1 MSKKTFHYEV
11 RNQAANS
18 AEILLYGYIGRWEE
32 FDYPRFQELFRNTLK
47 SNKEITIRI
56 HSCGGSVM
64 EGLAIYDLIR
74 SSDCEVT
81 TIIEG
86 MAASM
91 GFVIALSGDK
101 VQINENAFGMAH
113 AVTGG
118 VWGNKSDLLNYV
130 DLLTNCESR
139 LKNIFTERTKASE
152 EQINDWLNSGKDYWL
167 NAEQCVE
174 LGIADTIIKPSKK
187 RENQTTENIANKTPE
202 EAFDFFNV
210 AIELPEN
217 LKQDDHMK
225 KEALISL
232 LAGYGLIGSLTAQSA
247 DNDVENHLK
256 SLLEKAKK
264 ADDLSNQLTAFNEER
279 AEALISAALKEGKI
293 TNAEKEDWK
302 NDALQNYSLVA
313 KSLERMAGK
322 PDPNAVLN
330 RPKPKTEGQHELMNG
345 RENWTFSEWQA
356 KDPAGL
362 KRLETESN
370 EEFEKLFNAEY
381 N

>member
-1 MSKKTFHYEV
+1 
-11 RNQAANS
+11 
-18 AEILLYGYIGRWEE
+18 
-32 FDYPRFQELFRNTLK
+32 
-47 SNKEITIRI
+47 
-56 HSCGGSVM
+56 
-64 EGLAIYDLIR
+64 
-74 SSDCEVT
+74 
-81 TIIEG
+81 
-86 MAASM
+86 
-91 GFVIALSGDK
+91 
-101 VQINENAFGMAH
+101 
-113 AVTGG
+113 
-118 VWGNKSDLLNYV
+118 
-130 DLLTNCESR
+130 
-139 LKNIFTERTKASE
+139 
-152 EQINDWLNSGKDYWL
+152 
-167 NAEQCVE
+167 
-174 LGIADTIIKPSKK
+174 
-187 RENQTTENIANKTPE
+187 
-202 EAFDFFNV
+202 
-210 AIELPEN
+210 
-217 LKQDDHMK
+217 MK

-232 LAGYGLIGSLTAQSA
+232 LASYGLIGSLTAQSA